1 MIKAHVWRVYMKLI
15 FSFKEGMV
23 LDRYSSLEVGEAA
36 TTSWIFLR
44 KRNQMILFETIFS
57 RLAMHVFFYIFIYLF
72 YFFLLSSP
80 EMEGLWLRSFSWFI
94 RIMLVQK
101 GRAIS
106 PIFYFFFLWNWGI
119 HACFLSSVKWQ
130 YSVPVLWIF
139 FWQLRRYW
147 KRYFGGTEN
156 NCFSS
161 N

>member
-36 TTSWIFLR
+36 TTSWIFFLR

-57 RLAMHVFFYIFIYLF
+57 RLHVFFYIFIYLF
-72 YFFLLSSP
+72 YFLLSSP

-101 GRAIS
+101 GRVIS
-106 PIFYFFFLWNWGI
+106 PIFNFFFFMKLRNS
-119 HACFLSSVKWQ
+119 CMFSKLSEMTIFRSCSMK
-130 YSVPVLWIF
+130 F